1 MKTILKAIGVII
13 LLIVSY
19 ALVALLAFDKNY
31 HYEKTITINA
41 PIEKVWQHTNSMKG
55 FNEWNPWMRL
65 DKNSVIT
72 YKGISGE
79 VGDFYSWKG
88 NDEVGQGEQQI
99 TAIIPNEKMSTKI
112 HFIKPFESNANSNVV
127 LSGDGNNTKVT
138 WDINFELSTFM
149 KIMRPMMNY
158 QMGKSYEEG
167 LQNLKQISEK

>member
-1 MKTILKAIGVII
+1 MKTLLKVIGGII
-13 LLIVSY
+13 LLIVVY
-19 ALVALLAFDKNY
+19 AIVALLTFSKDY
-31 HYEKTITINA
+31 HFEKSIIINS

-72 YKGISGE
+72 YKGTSGE

-149 KIMRPMMNY
+149 KMMKPMMDY

-167 LQNLKQISEK
+167 LNNLKTLVEK